1 MIGPRAQLPDRI
13 IGSLCPHQTRM
24 TMNNKLPV
32 LLLVALST
40 TAHGQTTGPV
50 NVPVPVKAAF
60 AKRFPKAEG
69 AKWELEDKKDYEADF
84 KQDGNKWSACF
95 ASDGAWLET
104 EHAIKTDAL
113 PEAVRETI
121 AAKYA
126 DHKLKEAEQAE
137 TPKGTV
143 YEVEFAKG
151 EHEME
156 VVFSA
161 DGTVVRS
168 KEENEDGEKDEQDEK
183 D

>member
-1 MIGPRAQLPDRI
+1 MIGQHVQLVDRI
-13 IGSLCPHQTRM
+13 IGSLCSHQTRM
-24 TMNNKLPV
+24 NMKYKLPTM
-32 LLLVALST
+32 LLIALSA
-40 TAHGQTTGPV
+40 TAQGQTPAAL
-50 NVPVPVKAAF
+50 NVPAPVKAAF

-69 AKWELEDKKDYEADF
+69 PKWEMEDKKDFEADF
-84 KQDGNKWSACF
+84 KQDGDKWSACF
-95 ASDGAWLET
+95 APDGAWLET
-104 EHAIKTDAL
+104 EHAIKAEAL
-113 PEAVRETI
+113 PEAVRKTI

-137 TPKGTV
+137 TPKGMV

-168 KEENEDGEKDEQDEK
+168 KEENEDGEKDDEDEK
-183 D
+183 N

>member
-1 MIGPRAQLPDRI
+1 MK
-13 IGSLCPHQTRM
+13 S
-24 TMNNKLPV
+24 KLPA
-32 LLLVALST
+32 LLLVALSA
-40 TAHGQTTGPV
+40 TAHGQTTGSLNIPA
-50 NVPVPVKAAF
+50 PVKAAF

-69 AKWELEDKKDYEADF
+69 PRWEMEDKKDFEAEF
-84 KQDGNKWSACF
+84 KDGGIEWSATF
-95 ASDGAWLET
+95 NADGTWLET
-104 EHAIKTDAL
+104 EHAIKADAL
-113 PEAVRETI
+113 PEAVRKTI

>member
-1 MIGPRAQLPDRI
+1 
-13 IGSLCPHQTRM
+13 
-24 TMNNKLPV
+24 MNNKLPV
-32 LLLVALST
+32 LLLVALSA
-40 TAHGQTTGPV
+40 TAHGHTSGPIH
-50 NVPVPVKAAF
+50 VPAPVKASF
-60 AKRFPKAEG
+60 AKRFPKVQDV
-69 AKWELEDKKDYEADF
+69 KWELEDKKDYEAEF
-84 KQDGNKWSACF
+84 KESGIEWSATF
-95 ASDGAWLET
+95 NADGTWLET
-104 EHAIKTDAL
+104 EHAIKADAL
-113 PEAVRETI
+113 PEAVHKTI

-151 EHEME
+151 GHEME

-161 DGTVVRS
+161 DGTVVGS